1 LQTDVSGL
9 SKAFAGRQIFSEVT
23 FSVQPGELVSI
34 IGPSGVGKTT
44 LLKIIAG
51 LETADQGIIH
61 YSETPSKANP
71 VILVFQDFL
80 LFPTMTVAENI
91 AFGLRARKTP
101 EQDVTKEVNR
111 FLEYFGIQHR
121 AEAYPA
127 KLSGGEK
134 QRVAIARA
142 LILRPAI
149 LLLDEPFANLDQN
162 LKMGTARFLRDLQKE
177 WALTII
183 CVTHDLQEA
192 FFMSDKIG
200 LLLDGQLKQFG
211 TPREVYQTP
220 ATTEVGEFM
229 GPVNILKGAS
239 AENLGAAE
247 GEVIRAEQLRLKAD
261 QKGQG
266 QIHDI
271 HFLGNTVEYCVS
283 WEGEIL
289 KVHSMETSFSVGY
302 RVALSIRK

>member
-1 LQTDVSGL
+1 VLQTDITGL
-9 SKAFAGRQIFSEVT
+9 SKAFSGRQIFSGVN

-51 LETADQGIIH
+51 LEAADQGMIN
-61 YSETPSKANP
+61 YSKPPSKENP

-80 LFPTMTVAENI
+80 LFPTMTVSQNI
-91 AFGLRARKTP
+91 AFGLLARKTP
-101 EQDVTKEVNR
+101 EEEVTKEVNR
-111 FLEYFGIQHR
+111 FLEYFGIKHR
-121 AEAYPA
+121 ADAYPA

-162 LKMGTARFLRDLQKE
+162 LKIGTARFLRDLQKE
-177 WALTII
+177 WDLTII

-220 ATTEVGEFM
+220 ATAEVGEFM
-229 GPVNILKGAS
+229 GPVNVLLGPSARTWELK
-239 AENLGAAE
+239 
-247 GEVIRAEQLRLKAD
+247 
-261 QKGQG
+261 
-266 QIHDI
+266 
-271 HFLGNTVEYCVS
+271 
-283 WEGEIL
+283 
-289 KVHSMETSFSVGY
+289 
-302 RVALSIRK
+302 RVK